1 MLAAGQQNTMPD
13 WGPRGGGR
21 RGRAGG
27 GRFGGLDPVTHY
39 SNKPSIDSIIDFFGM
54 KPSLALHRQL
64 VARSPPDM
72 EKPKR
77 LYFVS
82 GGVRDLLQVDEHEQ
96 LKVTACGLKVLERQ
110 EFKVSFFPDCC
121 RDSPRPSYLLLY
133 LVDIGDCLSEMK
145 LPAIN
150 MQKS

>member
-1 MLAAGQQNTMPD
+1 MAGQQTASSAMPD

-27 GRFGGLDPVTHY
+27 GRYGGLDPVTHY
-39 SNKPSIDSIIDFFGM
+39 SQSASINSIIDFFGIQ
-54 KPSLALHRQL
+54 PSLPLHRQL

-82 GGVRDLLQVDEHEQ
+82 SGVRSLLAGDVDEQ
-96 LKVTACGLKVLERQ
+96 LKVTACGLKILERQ
-110 EFKVSFFPDCC
+110 EFKVTHCC
-121 RDSPRPSYLLLY
+121 WIQPSRAC
-133 LVDIGDCLSEMK
+133 I
-145 LPAIN
+145 
-150 MQKS
+150 